1 MPLFS
6 KKQSIF
12 VLRGLIEAL
21 PLVLVLF
28 SPVLGAKVGQP
39 LILSLIV
46 YAGLN
51 RHNLKM
57 PDRNGWLFLLLITQY
72 LVFHMFLAIAGGE
85 NTEARQYVST
95 AGLWAQ
101 PLLGLPLMFV
111 YATTY
116 AGIRQTFRFI
126 APPATALNMLVI
138 GVAYFLGDVCRVR
151 ISGEIFLPAL
161 LMANTVFLWIALFGK
176 ETPRDRFIGAG
187 MLVLCLV
194 TSTAFLG
201 VRGIFLSEL
210 AVIFL
215 MLGYLLLH
223 DRNLAISLGFTVV
236 VGIGLAFAIDQLA
249 GCNFFLR
256 STNIVV
262 APDEMMTSDR
272 SAGLRLVMWENAWDL
287 IQTNPIFGHG
297 IISEVAAAE
306 GQHIHVHNMYLSWLI
321 WGGVFS
327 LASGILCL
335 LAIAAAFAFG
345 KMSNRLFFGAVAVCV
360 PWGLSMVFD
369 SFLVWP
375 TFLTSFVV
383 ISSVGYG
390 LLTSRE

>member
-138 GVAYFLGDVCRVR
+138 GVAYFLGGRLQGSDIR
-151 ISGEIFLPAL
+151 
-161 LMANTVFLWIALFGK
+161 
-176 ETPRDRFIGAG
+176 
-187 MLVLCLV
+187 
-194 TSTAFLG
+194 
-201 VRGIFLSEL
+201 
-210 AVIFL
+210 
-215 MLGYLLLH
+215 
-223 DRNLAISLGFTVV
+223 RNL
-236 VGIGLAFAIDQLA
+236 
-249 GCNFFLR
+249 
-256 STNIVV
+256 
-262 APDEMMTSDR
+262 
-272 SAGLRLVMWENAWDL
+272 SACPFD
-287 IQTNPIFGHG
+287 
-297 IISEVAAAE
+297 
-306 GQHIHVHNMYLSWLI
+306 GQHRIFVDRTFRQRNPARQIYRRRDVSFMPCDIY
-321 WGGVFS
+321 GF
-327 LASGILCL
+327 
-335 LAIAAAFAFG
+335 
-345 KMSNRLFFGAVAVCV
+345 
-360 PWGLSMVFD
+360 PWC
-369 SFLVWP
+369 
-375 TFLTSFVV
+375 
-383 ISSVGYG
+383 VGYFPV
-390 LLTSRE
+390 